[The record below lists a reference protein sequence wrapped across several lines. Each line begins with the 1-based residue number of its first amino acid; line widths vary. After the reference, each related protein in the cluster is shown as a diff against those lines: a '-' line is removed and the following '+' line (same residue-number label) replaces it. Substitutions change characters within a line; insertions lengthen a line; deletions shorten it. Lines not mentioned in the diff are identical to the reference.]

1 MAFRINPNELT
12 DGFFMEGTDLAELKE
27 VIEVTNSCTQFLKMK
42 SGDINLLSMVGPAV
56 RDIRDKD
63 GKLVAG
69 DANVIETIYLS
80 PMNLPTDAPDNTINS
95 HMKVFRAPETM
106 HPLMDEWVNR
116 TKLGI
121 MYNERNGSQTFYYT
135 SGSALQTMD
144 RFGLSGEFLLTPS
157 LVRNLAVADSFKK
170 DLGVTAIVR
179 STSDGKAKKIFT
191 ILSEKYTHINQLVL
205 FDIIKQIEDA
215 GEMGECKCFKW
226 EVSNFFTKLYVEF
239 PKKAEELSGLYGLS
253 REMIP
258 GIMITTSDTGD
269 ASFAVKGTWRA
280 KGSNSLIVNSEVK
293 RKHIGDIDIRKII
306 DDISKE
312 IFAEY
317 AKLPEALC
325 ELMAKDVTDPAW
337 DLKTSAGI
345 KANQTEIENTL
356 KTVFKRLG
364 IVKAI
369 GKKTEKILRQAMM
382 DEIDPS
388 IRYTAYDMCML
399 IMSLPER
406 VVFMD
411 KGKDITLLQKACGQA
426 PFADYSVDATVVLT
440 A

>member
-1 MAFRINPNELT
+1 MTKYTTNPNTLMDTFVMVGNDLNELRETIETMNKHT
-12 DGFFMEGTDLAELKE
+12 DF
-27 VIEVTNSCTQFLKMK
+27 VKMK
-42 SGDINLLSMVGPAV
+42 SGDIHLLSLIGEGIQSIKKEGGTPE
-56 RDIRDKD
+56 DKEVIQSLY
-63 GKLVAG
+63 LVPGA
-69 DANVIETIYLS
+69 
-80 PMNLPTDAPDNTINS
+80 LPTAHLDLPLNDVIKAYLKPDTA
-95 HMKVFRAPETM
+95 MG
-106 HPLMDEWVNR
+106 LLDEWVDK
-116 TKLGI
+116 TKLAI
-121 MYNERNGSQTFYYT
+121 IYNDGKKSFYFT

-144 RFGLSGEFLLTPS
+144 RFGISGDCLLTPCIERD
-157 LVRNLAVADSFKK
+157 LLIAKRFEK

-179 STSDGKAKKIFT
+179 RSEDGRFKKIFS
-191 ILSEKYTHINQLVL
+191 ILSEKYAHIDQTVL

-215 GEMGECKCFKW
+215 GEMGECKCFRW

-239 PKKAEELSGLYGLS
+239 PKKAEELSGLYGLK

-280 KGSNSLIVNSEVK
+280 TGSNSLVVNSEVK
-293 RKHIGDIDIRKII
+293 RKHVGDVDITKII
-306 DDISKE
+306 DDMSKE

-317 AKLPEALC
+317 AKLPEAMC
-325 ELMAKDVTDPAW
+325 NLMMHDVTDPAW

-345 KANQTEIENTL
+345 KANQAEIENTL

-369 GKKTEKILRQAMM
+369 GKKTEKVLRQAMM

-388 IRYTAYDMCML
+388 LRYTAYDMCML

-411 KGKDITLLQKACGQA
+411 KNKDISMLQKACGQA
-426 PFADYSVDATVVLT
+426 PFVDYGVDATVILT

>member
-1 MAFRINPNELT
+1 MAFKITIDTLT
-12 DGFFMEGTDLAELKE
+12 DGFFTTGNDLGELKE
-27 VIEVTNSCTQFLKMK
+27 VIEEMNSCTKFMKMK

-63 GKLVAG
+63 DKLIAA

-80 PMNLPTDAPDNTINS
+80 PMNLPTDNPANPLNS
-95 HMKVFRAPETM
+95 QLKIFRAPSTM
-106 HPLMDEWVNR
+106 HSLMDEWVNK

-144 RFGLSGEFLLTPS
+144 RFGLSGEFLLTPK
-157 LVRNLAVADSFKK
+157 LARDLMVADRFKM

-179 STSDGKAKKIFT
+179 STSDNKAKKIFT
-191 ILSEKYTHINQLVL
+191 ILSDKYTHINQLVL

-215 GEMGECKCFKW
+215 GEMGECKCFRW
-226 EVSNFFTKLYVEF
+226 EISNFFTKLYVEF

-269 ASFAVKGTWRA
+269 ASFAVRGTWRA
-280 KGSNSLIVNSEVK
+280 EGSNSLIVNSEVK
-293 RKHIGDIDIRKII
+293 RKHIGDIDIVKII
-306 DDISKE
+306 DDISKD

-345 KANQTEIENTL
+345 KANQTEIENTF
-356 KTVFKRLG
+356 KTVFKRIG
-364 IVKAI
+364 VVKAI

-388 IRYTAYDMCML
+388 IRYTAYDICML

-411 KGKDITLLQKACGQA
+411 KNKDIALLQKACGQA

>member
-1 MAFRINPNELT
+1 
-12 DGFFMEGTDLAELKE
+12 
-27 VIEVTNSCTQFLKMK
+27 
-42 SGDINLLSMVGPAV
+42 
-56 RDIRDKD
+56 
-63 GKLVAG
+63 
-69 DANVIETIYLS
+69 
-80 PMNLPTDAPDNTINS
+80 
-95 HMKVFRAPETM
+95 
-106 HPLMDEWVNR
+106 
-116 TKLGI
+116 
-121 MYNERNGSQTFYYT
+121 
-135 SGSALQTMD
+135 MD
-144 RFGLSGEFLLTPS
+144 RFGLSGEFLLTPK
-157 LVRNLAVADSFKK
+157 LARDLMVADRFKM

-179 STSDGKAKKIFT
+179 STSDNKAKKIFT
-191 ILSEKYTHINQLVL
+191 ILSDKYTHINQLVL

-215 GEMGECKCFKW
+215 GEMGECKCFRW
-226 EVSNFFTKLYVEF
+226 EISNFFTKLYVEF

-269 ASFAVKGTWRA
+269 ASFAVRGTWRA
-280 KGSNSLIVNSEVK
+280 EGSNSLIVNSEVK
-293 RKHIGDIDIRKII
+293 RKHIGDIDIVKII
-306 DDISKE
+306 DDISKD

-345 KANQTEIENTL
+345 KANQTEIENTF
-356 KTVFKRLG
+356 KTVFKRIG
-364 IVKAI
+364 VVKAI

-388 IRYTAYDMCML
+388 IRYTAYDICML

-411 KGKDITLLQKACGQA
+411 KNKDIALLQKACGQA